1 MVLEEEQVVRRAR
14 PAVGAPVQ
22 WEGAAEHPLAALDRQ
37 QRAEGLDSI
46 RQGLVAILSV
56 KDLLQKW
63 LINRVLEHS
72 LFSC

>member
-1 MVLEEEQVVRRAR
+1 MLEEEQVVWRAR
-14 PAVGAPVQ
+14 PGVGAPVQ
-22 WEGAAEHPLAALDRQ
+22 WEGAAEHPMAALDRQ

-63 LINRVLEHS
+63 LINRALEHS
-72 LFSC
+72 LFAC